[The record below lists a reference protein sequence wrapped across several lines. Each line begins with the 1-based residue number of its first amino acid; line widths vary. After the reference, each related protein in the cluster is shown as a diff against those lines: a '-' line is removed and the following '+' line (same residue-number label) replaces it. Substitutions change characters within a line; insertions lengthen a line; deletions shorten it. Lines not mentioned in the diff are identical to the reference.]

1 MDFYRI
7 DEKYIKFLQQYEK
20 QKRGITKVPNIKYS
34 DHNKFAFGAVM
45 KINDIH
51 YYVSVSSFSKK
62 QEANILI
69 KVPSDKKVIKGSLR
83 FNYMIPVPETCLNK
97 LVIKDISDEKYK
109 ILLNKEFRF
118 CIDNAKRIQ
127 KKAHKIYEMVINNH
141 KQILTDNSCDFKI
154 LEDGYRKYI
163 EKNLK

>member
-1 MDFYRI
+1 
-7 DEKYIKFLQQYEK
+7 
-20 QKRGITKVPNIKYS
+20 
-34 DHNKFAFGAVM
+34 
-45 KINDIH
+45 
-51 YYVSVSSFSKK
+51 
-62 QEANILI
+62 
-69 KVPSDKKVIKGSLR
+69 
-83 FNYMIPVPETCLNK
+83 MIPVPETCLNK

-118 CIDNAKRIQ
+118 CIDNAKLIQ